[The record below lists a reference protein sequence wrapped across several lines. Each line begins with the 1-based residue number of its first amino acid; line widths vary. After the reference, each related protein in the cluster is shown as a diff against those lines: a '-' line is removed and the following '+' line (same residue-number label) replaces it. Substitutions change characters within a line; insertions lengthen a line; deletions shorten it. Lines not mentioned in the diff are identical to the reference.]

1 MVRHLPHESESVK
14 TKQTTT
20 KNSSLVIPEK
30 VIWVAGLRNIPS
42 RRLMLKGP
50 FMLCLVESVAT
61 LSLLICVCQQQIL
74 AKLAFRPGSNFAY
87 PGLLEQPSCGAS
99 DLRGQAPLRV

>member
-1 MVRHLPHESESVK
+1 MIRHLPCESESVK
-14 TKQTTT
+14 TNNNHH
-20 KNSSLVIPEK
+20 KNSSLGIPEK
-30 VIWVAGLRNIPS
+30 VIWVAELSNIPP

-61 LSLLICVCQQQIL
+61 LSLRICVCQQQIL

-99 DLRGQAPLRV
+99 DLRVQAPLRV

>member
-1 MVRHLPHESESVK
+1 
-14 TKQTTT
+14 
-20 KNSSLVIPEK
+20 
-30 VIWVAGLRNIPS
+30 
-42 RRLMLKGP
+42 MLKGP